1 MFGEQLVGVFSSVSL
16 SERWRLIISYLTEQW
31 IAASLLTLL
40 CQVNVPFFKW
50 WREEGGGR
58 GCIVDSEMMITHLT
72 LCCCLPTAET
82 NRGNKEI
89 SLQIILRRISS
100 QQKKILSGHPTRK
113 YLNAIQFEWLLI
125 WKRNRR
131 HNVKVLHIYFLA
143 IHLQRGPTHAL
154 PLAQA
159 GKPGKSVLGAWSAEA
174 RTRGFFPMNWS
185 QVPALKVKGRG
196 AGEVI

>member
-1 MFGEQLVGVFSSVSL
+1 MFGEQLGGVFSSVSL

-31 IAASLLTLL
+31 IAASLLALL

-50 WREEGGGR
+50 WRAEGGGE

-82 NRGNKEI
+82 SERSREI
-89 SLQIILRRISS
+89 SLNDMIPLNKTGCLVQFFQWMSKLQNSWLWSNLDAANAYRWMHREVQREGMPVI
-100 QQKKILSGHPTRK
+100 
-113 YLNAIQFEWLLI
+113 YLQCGPMEALL
-125 WKRNRR
+125 
-131 HNVKVLHIYFLA
+131 
-143 IHLQRGPTHAL
+143 
-154 PLAQA
+154 LAQA
-159 GKPGKSVLGAWSAEA
+159 GKLGKSVLGAWSAEA

>member
-50 WREEGGGR
+50 WREEGGGW

-100 QQKKILSGHPTRK
+100 QQKKILSGRPTRK
-113 YLNAIQFEWLLI
+113 HFNAIQFEWLLI

-131 HNVKVLHIYFLA
+131 HNVKVLHFYFFSHTSAARADARPPVSSGWQTGQVCARCLK
-143 IHLQRGPTHAL
+143 R
-154 PLAQA
+154 
-159 GKPGKSVLGAWSAEA
+159 WSE
-174 RTRGFFPMNWS
+174 N
-185 QVPALKVKGRG
+185 KGLLSHELEPS
-196 AGEVI
+196 AST